1 MKIGLSMD
9 GEGNNF
15 LGVDKPAQTTT
26 VEGKVAQQPAEAS
39 GNGGWYFFFFFL
51 AWNLFW
57 FIYMHKAHICVKVA
71 HMS

>member
-39 GNGGWYFFFFFL
+39 GNGGWYFFFFFSHL
-51 AWNLFW
+51 E
-57 FIYMHKAHICVKVA
+57 FILVYLYAQSA
-71 HMS
+71 HMC